1 MLDFYCWFIGGFLIL
16 ISGSNSEGA
25 GRGHDFITSYNSWE
39 AYFLEVYFPT
49 IKEKL
54 LTLKGNFHVE

>member
-25 GRGHDFITSYNSWE
+25 GRGHEFITSTIVGKSTSLK
-39 AYFLEVYFPT
+39 FTFPP
-49 IKEKL
+49 
-54 LTLKGNFHVE
+54 